1 MFTCHNL
8 KKDGFARVLRGCLL
22 KLSTG
27 SDCFQG
33 LVNAHR
39 VWPRSVW
46 TLSLQAVLLWLSKPN
61 LVGESCWNQETG
73 NWNAWMCAH
82 AHERKYGTGKHT
94 NTHTHTHGLTIS
106 WLFAFDIWAT
116 GYLCFFVGRSSNI
129 LSPFTSPNVVRTN
142 SCLWGQ
148 KKCKPFTMWPFWR
161 NTRMPCWHPSYLL
174 VNEVYDQTE
183 LSWGQWWA
191 LNWFD

>member
-1 MFTCHNL
+1 MPIVFGQDPCGHWVFRQFFFDWASPTWLVKAAEIKRQAIGMHEC
-8 KKDGFARVLRGCLL
+8 ARTLMNANTAQE
-22 KLSTG
+22 ST
-27 SDCFQG
+27 Q
-33 LVNAHR
+33 
-39 VWPRSVW
+39 
-46 TLSLQAVLLWLSKPN
+46 
-61 LVGESCWNQETG
+61 
-73 NWNAWMCAH
+73 
-82 AHERKYGTGKHT
+82 
-94 NTHTHTHGLTIS
+94 THTRTHGLTIS